1 MISIWDSSNT
11 CHIDPEIELK
21 LIVYVKRSWF
31 KLWFIDS
38 DVDSEVSIERLR
50 EFFEDLLKQDD
61 NVLFLWTMIFFLSRN
76 DFN

>member
-31 KLWFIDS
+31 ELWFIDS